1 MEGVYPSPHTLVCTG
16 NHFSLRP
23 YTARANKVTW
33 AYYSNSVYADS
44 ELFDLQVDHVSDTE

>member
-1 MEGVYPSPHTLVCTG
+1 MEGAYPSPHTLVCTG

-23 YTARANKVTW
+23 YTARANRVTW

>member
-1 MEGVYPSPHTLVCTG
+1 MERVHPSPHTLVG